1 VLRPFSFGIK
11 GCLASLLPLAEEEV
25 EGRDERDLIDARVE
39 WNSLVRSFGAI
50 LCACSLDQAAGE
62 CVWLIVRCIRSII

>member
-1 VLRPFSFGIK
+1 M
-11 GCLASLLPLAEEEV
+11 

-50 LCACSLDQAAGE
+50 LLLCSLDQAADE
-62 CVWLIVRCIRSII
+62 CVQVVVRGIMSIN

>member
-1 VLRPFSFGIK
+1 
-11 GCLASLLPLAEEEV
+11 V

-50 LCACSLDQAAGE
+50 LLVCSWGQVVDE
-62 CVWLIVRCIRSII
+62 RVWVVVRDITSII